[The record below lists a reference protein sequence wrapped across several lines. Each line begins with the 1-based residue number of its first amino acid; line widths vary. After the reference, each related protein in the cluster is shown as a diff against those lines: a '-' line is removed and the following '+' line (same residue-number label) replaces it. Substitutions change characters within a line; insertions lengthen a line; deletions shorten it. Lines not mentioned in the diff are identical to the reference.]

1 MAFHPSAIHDATRCD
16 SRNDIIEKLQVTAHE
31 NERREEGER
40 GRRKAFRMANSSWKT
55 RIVRRSNYRMNEFG
69 RGENS
74 LHLPFHGNLNSLLDD
89 GGGEEKKE
97 EEEEKKKD
105 GGRMGIE
112 RFPSRTRFQLIPRS
126 RVFRMIARDWQVM
139 VDRRN
144 CRNVEIIL

>member
-1 MAFHPSAIHDATRCD
+1 M
-16 SRNDIIEKLQVTAHE
+16 QVTAHE

-74 LHLPFHGNLNSLLDD
+74 LHLPFHGNLNSLFDD

-97 EEEEKKKD
+97 EERRGKEKRRRKD
-105 GGRMGIE
+105 GN
-112 RFPSRTRFQLIPRS
+112 RTISLANEIPINS
-126 RVFRMIARDWQVM
+126 PFSSLSNDSARLAS
-139 VDRRN
+139 N
-144 CRNVEIIL
+144 GGSKKL

>member
-1 MAFHPSAIHDATRCD
+1 MAFTLPLSTMRPVAIPGTIL
-16 SRNDIIEKLQVTAHE
+16 SRNCKLRRTKMKDEKR
-31 NERREEGER
+31 ERE
-40 GRRKAFRMANSSWKT
+40 KAFRMANSSWKT

>member
-1 MAFHPSAIHDATRCD
+1 MKDEKREKGGGGRHFEWRTPRGKRVSSADLIT
-16 SRNDIIEKLQVTAHE
+16 
-31 NERREEGER
+31 
-40 GRRKAFRMANSSWKT
+40 
-55 RIVRRSNYRMNEFG
+55 EFG

-74 LHLPFHGNLNSLLDD
+74 LHLPFHGNLNSLLND